1 MKRYAK
7 RLLWLIGIGLGL
19 FLIAKFVVTPYIV
32 VGESMTPTLQSW
44 DLCLMRRLYHYQPR
58 RGDIV
63 VFRTSDNPPL
73 YFVKRVIALPGE
85 KVAISNGVFL
95 INGVGLVESY
105 TTLNPDWQRETTTLP
120 SDKIFVM
127 GDNRELP
134 LEYYPVPGPVATRL
148 VQARMFWHWRWK
160 R

>member
-7 RLLWLIGIGLGL
+7 RLLWLIVVCVGL
-19 FLIAKFVVTPYIV
+19 FLITRFVVKPFVV
-32 VGESMTPTLQSW
+32 VGESMTPTLRSW
-44 DLCLMRRLYHYQPR
+44 DLCLMRIVRHYEPK

-63 VFRTSDNPPL
+63 VFRTADNPPL

-95 INGVGLVESY
+95 INGAALAESY

-120 SDKIFVM
+120 ADKIFVM

-148 VQARMFWHWRWK
+148 VQAHMIWHWRLK
-160 R
+160 K